1 MTTRAGAVAM
11 LVLGLAA
18 TGAMAQETVDAVA
31 EHDNWSVFEADNPR
45 QCFIAS
51 KAAETQIM
59 QNGKPAKANREEPVL
74 NVVVTPGPPAS
85 TIVSVD
91 LGFPPDRAKD
101 ITLKIGDVSYN
112 LLPGVE
118 AEREWAWTRPEHD
131 TAAIDAMRSGSVAS
145 VVSESLTKKTF
156 TDSFSLVGFTAA
168 LGDAAARCAP
178 Q

>member
-1 MTTRAGAVAM
+1 MTIRAGSIAM
-11 LVLGLAA
+11 LALGLGIS
-18 TGAMAQETVDAVA
+18 GAVAQETVDAVA

-45 QCFIAS
+45 QCFVAS
-51 KAAETQIM
+51 KAAETTIL
-59 QNGKPAKANREEPVL
+59 QNGQPATANREEPVL
-74 NVVVTPGPPAS
+74 NVVITPGPPAS

-101 ITLKIGDVSYN
+101 ITLKIGDVSYT
-112 LLPGVE
+112 LLPGVD

-131 TAAIDAMRSGSVAS
+131 TAAIDAMRGGNVAS

-178 Q
+178 